1 MTRARDV
8 ANLIGSGN
16 YSSTTF
22 TATAGQT
29 VFSIAHTQNFVQV
42 FMNGLLLDL
51 TVDYTSNGSAVTLT
65 SGAAAGDEIEVVAYN
80 TFSVGDALNQAAADT
95 RYVNTTGDTMSGNLA
110 ITKSDASITPDADA
124 DDFVIEGN
132 QAIGMTIG
140 SSASS
145 VGSIRFADSGSPRA
159 GMLYYSHITDEMRLY
174 TNATQHLTVNSSGHV
189 TTPKQPY
196 AILKFTSGDDGA
208 YNQSTAANKIIKP
221 SNVLSNNG
229 NHYSTSTGLFTC
241 PVAGVYTVQ
250 CSGNVYNLN
259 AGTWL
264 RPTVYKNSGV
274 YLYHYENTQMTWHN
288 YHFTTPVVCA
298 ANDTLG
304 VWMGTQTGNG
314 GGFDVNNYSMLS
326 FMLVA

>member
-29 VFSIAHTQNFVQV
+29 AFTISHTQGFIQV
-42 FMNGLLLDL
+42 FMNGLLLDE
-51 TVDYTSNGSAVTLT
+51 TADYTSNGSAVTLT

-95 RYVNTTGDTMSGNLA
+95 RYVNTTGDTMTAGLTVDAGNGDQIILDNGGERFTQISYKSNGVQAAAIWYDGTNNELVNQASSGNGWKVK
-110 ITKSDASITPDADA
+110 TGGTADTLCV
-124 DDFVIEGN
+124 D
-132 QAIGMTIG
+132 
-140 SSASS
+140 
-145 VGSIRFADSGSPRA
+145 
-159 GMLYYSHITDEMRLY
+159 
-174 TNATQHLTVNSSGHV
+174 SSGRV
-189 TTPKQPY
+189 TTPYQPY
-196 AILKFTSGDDGA
+196 AIVKFSSGDDGA
-208 YNQSTAANKIIKP
+208 YNQSTNANKIVKP
-221 SNVLSNNG
+221 TNVLSNNG
-229 NHYSTSTGLFTC
+229 NHYSSSTGLFTC

-250 CSGNVYNLN
+250 CSGNIYNNL

-264 RPTVYKNSGV
+264 RPTVYKNGGV

-304 VWMGTQTGNG
+304 VWMGTQSGNG
-314 GGFDVNNYSMLS
+314 GGFDINNYSMLS